1 MNYYNYFTEIEEHF
15 VRRRGKHLLVSPM
28 DWSLIA
34 AWRDSGVPLHVAL
47 RGIDR
52 AMDGFYARPSRP
64 GKVNSL
70 FYCHDTVMEEYARHL
85 EAHTGEA
92 AAHEPPAPTPADAGS
107 GDGLSRA
114 AILAFLAARISEIES
129 LAAKQ
134 SAQEGAA
141 LAEGLERARARLQE
155 IRRAL
160 ESSMVAGGE
169 AGRDEKGAA
178 QASGEARDEE
188 SMERD
193 LAILDEAL
201 VQELRAALPPEQIKA
216 WEEEARKELRVYR
229 KKLPKETYHKITE
242 NFMRRKVH
250 RHFEIGEL
258 SLFHL

>member
-1 MNYYNYFTEIEEHF
+1 
-15 VRRRGKHLLVSPM
+15 
-28 DWSLIA
+28 
-34 AWRDSGVPLHVAL
+34 
-47 RGIDR
+47 
-52 AMDGFYARPSRP
+52 
-64 GKVNSL
+64 
-70 FYCHDTVMEEYARHL
+70 
-85 EAHTGEA
+85 
-92 AAHEPPAPTPADAGS
+92 
-107 GDGLSRA
+107 
-114 AILAFLAARISEIES
+114 
-129 LAAKQ
+129 
-134 SAQEGAA
+134 
-141 LAEGLERARARLQE
+141 
-155 IRRAL
+155 
-160 ESSMVAGGE
+160 

-216 WEEEARKELRVYR
+216 WEEEARKELKVYR